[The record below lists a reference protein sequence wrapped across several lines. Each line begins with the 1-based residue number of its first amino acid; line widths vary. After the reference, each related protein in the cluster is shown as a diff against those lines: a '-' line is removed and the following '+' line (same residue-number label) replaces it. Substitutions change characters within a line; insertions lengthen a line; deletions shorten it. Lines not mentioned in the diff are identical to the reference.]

1 MYERGTVAAVDNNFV
16 SITCGNADHCKTCAA
31 GKLLCNVKAREFK
44 ALNTDNLDLKTG
56 DIVEIY
62 ISPGKTIG
70 YSFSILIFPLLVFLA
85 GYFLTGKLT
94 NTLSDGI
101 KVLGGTI
108 GLFVGFGIAFLYN
121 FFTKKNQFPVIT
133 KKIDDES

>member
-1 MYERGTVAAVDNNFV
+1 MYERGTITAVDNNII
-16 SITCGNADHCKTCAA
+16 SITCGNIEHCKTCAA
-31 GKLLCNVKAREFK
+31 GKLFCDVKAKEFK

-56 DIVEIY
+56 DTVEIY
-62 ISPGKTIG
+62 MPPAKTIG

-121 FFTKKNQFPVIT
+121 FFSRKNQYPVIT
-133 KKIDDES
+133 KKINGEN